1 MNLIKKYILSF
12 MLLLAAVSIK
22 AADKFTVE
30 PCYFLPGDTCEVS
43 LALSNTTEY
52 RAFQADVVLP
62 DGLSFVTNSDGK
74 AVVSL
79 TDRASSTFVINSSF
93 KTKNALRLVCYSNNN
108 DVFKGSDGTLVKIK
122 VKASDTFV
130 GGSIK
135 VGNTIFTTTQNQDMP
150 LSSSSVAVEKKST
163 LTVTVNNSSRRYG
176 DDNPKFSFSY
186 AGFKDGETE
195 SSLQKVPTVTT
206 SATKTSSIGQYS
218 LSASGGQSNRYIFKY
233 VSGTLTVT
241 KAPLTIS
248 AGNYTK
254 KQGDPMPEF
263 KASYDG
269 FKNGETEDVL
279 TKKPVIT
286 TTATESSAPGS
297 YPVTVSAAE
306 AQNYNISYQ
315 PGTLTVTEADAV
327 IITAK
332 SYSRVYGDNNPT
344 FEYEVQGAQLD
355 GVPEITCEATK
366 NSPVGTY
373 TIVVKQGS
381 VKNYNVTFANG
392 TLTVTKASLTVS
404 AGNYTKKQGDAMP
417 TFKAS
422 YEGFKNSENEDV
434 LTKKPVITTTATESS
449 APGSYPVTVSGAE
462 AQNYDISYQPGTLTV
477 TEADAVIITV
487 KSYSRVYGDNNP
499 TFEYEVQ
506 GAQLDG
512 VPEITCEAVKNS
524 PVGTYAIV
532 VKQGTVKNYNVSF
545 ANGTLT
551 VTKAPL
557 TVSAGNYTK
566 KQGDP
571 MPEFKAIYQGFKNNE
586 TEDVLSKKPVI
597 TTTATESSAPGSYPV
612 TVSGAEAQNYDISY
626 QPGTLTVTEADAVI
640 ITVKSYSRVYGD
652 NNPTFEYEVQGAQ
665 LDGVPEITCEAVKN
679 SPVGTYAI
687 VVKQGTVKNYNVSF
701 ANGTL
706 TVTKAPLTISAGNY
720 TKKQDD
726 PIPEFKASYEGF
738 KNNETEDVLT
748 KKPVITTTATETS
761 APGSYPVTVSGAE
774 AQNYDI
780 SYQSGTLTVIEADA
794 VIITA
799 KSYSRVYGDNNPTF
813 EYEIQGAQLDGVP
826 EITCEATKDSPVG
839 TYAIVVKQG
848 SVKNYNVTFANG
860 TLTVTKALLTV
871 SAGNYTKKQGD
882 PMPEFKAS
890 YEGFK
895 NDENEGVLTTKPSF
909 STDANENSEPGE
921 YEVKVSGAEA
931 QNYDFNYVNGKL
943 IIINKEKKHQTITWN
958 QDIQATAGQ
967 TVEMTATASSGLPVT
982 YTFYLAGGGGG
993 WPWSDIDG
1001 NRITFKEAG
1010 ARIII
1015 AHQEGNDD
1023 YEAAEPDT
1031 MYFNVLSADEA
1042 DGLMYIDGL
1051 YYKYNDDSQSA
1062 LKVVRG
1068 YKSYMGNIVVPLT
1081 ANGLPV
1087 VSLGDFAFYTSD
1099 KLNTVVIGD
1108 NVKEYGGEA
1117 LSNSYNIRSI
1127 TFPRNCTDLPAWL
1140 CNGSRGIKEI
1150 HCRSVKP
1157 YPGSSAVFNL
1167 DDDFYQNC
1175 TLYVPKGTIDAYRAS
1190 ELWGRFANIVEEDVV
1205 LSKVDA
1211 PVISTD
1217 NDILN
1222 ISCDTYGATIYYT
1235 LDGTEPSEDS
1245 RIYTEPVSL
1254 SASCYI
1260 KTFAKKEGLANSD
1273 VVSGEY
1279 HNSQYPDIIKVG
1291 DVFTANIINNG
1302 VDSLLMY
1309 FKVLS
1314 VYPFEAELEAKA
1326 NYVQGWTNKYNIFG
1340 DLEVPAEVSYA
1351 GIQFKVGSIGDS
1363 SLSFCTHT
1371 NHLKL
1376 NEGLETIEG
1385 SAFRYINNIKE
1396 LVIPNSVKRIEGAF
1410 VTECYSL
1417 KTITLGTGLLSF
1429 GVDAFWTIPAL
1440 QNIYSLNPVPPT
1452 FDDPN
1457 RSFEEMPID
1466 QITLYVPIGSKSAY
1480 ENAPGWNLFA
1490 GRIVEIDPTG
1500 IAGVTADGLSIT
1512 VSNHHIHVEGAKAG
1526 SILNVYD
1533 LSGNKCM
1540 SVRITS
1546 DKVDINCN
1554 VPNGVYVVRL
1564 GNVSKKVV
1572 L

>member
-1 MNLIKKYILSF
+1 MDFY
-12 MLLLAAVSIK
+12 
-22 AADKFTVE
+22 
-30 PCYFLPGDTCEVS
+30 LPK
-43 LALSNTTEY
+43 
-52 RAFQADVVLP
+52 
-62 DGLSFVTNSDGK
+62 GLSIDKSKTTLTERAEPGSSITIGKQSNGAFRIVYSSLNLMPIKGTGGALINLCLKASADYAGGSAMVKNVVFGTTDSKTVRMDNVSFDMQRMTSVTVTANTIKMKYGDAVPELTYQKSDPSVKGTPTLSCE
-74 AVVSL
+74 A
-79 TDRASSTFVINSSF
+79 TSTSPVGTYPIVIS
-93 KTKNALRLVCYSNNN
+93 
-108 DVFKGSDGTLVKIK
+108 KGSIEADEVKC
-122 VKASDTFV
+122 VN
-130 GGSIK
+130 GSLI
-135 VGNTIFTTTQNQDMP
+135 I
-150 LSSSSVAVEKKST
+150 E
-163 LTVTVNNSSRRYG
+163 
-176 DDNPKFSFSY
+176 
-186 AGFKDGETE
+186 
-195 SSLQKVPTVTT
+195 
-206 SATKTSSIGQYS
+206 
-218 LSASGGQSNRYIFKY
+218 
-233 VSGTLTVT
+233 

-254 KQGDPMPEF
+254 KQGDPMPVF
-263 KASYDG
+263 KAVYNG
-269 FKNGETEDVL
+269 FKNNETEDVL
-279 TKKPVIT
+279 TKKPVIMT
-286 TTATESSAPGS
+286 TVTESSAPGE
-297 YPVTVSAAE
+297 YPVTVSGAE
-306 AQNYNISYQ
+306 AQNYDISYQ
-315 PGTLTVTEADAV
+315 QGTLTVTEADAV

-366 NSPVGTY
+366 G
-373 TIVVKQGS
+373 
-381 VKNYNVTFANG
+381 
-392 TLTVTKASLTVS
+392 
-404 AGNYTKKQGDAMP
+404 
-417 TFKAS
+417 
-422 YEGFKNSENEDV
+422 
-434 LTKKPVITTTATESS
+434 
-449 APGSYPVTVSGAE
+449 
-462 AQNYDISYQPGTLTV
+462 
-477 TEADAVIITV
+477 
-487 KSYSRVYGDNNP
+487 
-499 TFEYEVQ
+499 
-506 GAQLDG
+506 
-512 VPEITCEAVKNS
+512 
-524 PVGTYAIV
+524 
-532 VKQGTVKNYNVSF
+532 
-545 ANGTLT
+545 
-551 VTKAPL
+551 
-557 TVSAGNYTK
+557 
-566 KQGDP
+566 
-571 MPEFKAIYQGFKNNE
+571 
-586 TEDVLSKKPVI
+586 
-597 TTTATESSAPGSYPV
+597 
-612 TVSGAEAQNYDISY
+612 
-626 QPGTLTVTEADAVI
+626 
-640 ITVKSYSRVYGD
+640 
-652 NNPTFEYEVQGAQ
+652 
-665 LDGVPEITCEAVKN
+665 

-720 TKKQDD
+720 TKKRGD
-726 PIPEFKASYEGF
+726 PMPEFKASYQGF

-748 KKPVITTTATETS
+748 KKPVITTTATGSSAPGSYPVTISGAEAQNYDISYQSGTLTVTKTDAVIITAKSYSRVYGDNNPTFEYEVQGAQLDGVPEITCEATKNSPVGTYAIVVKQGTVKNYNVTFANGTLTVTKAPLTVSAGNYTKKQGDPMPAFKAVYNGFKNDETEDVLTKRPTITTTATETS

-780 SYQSGTLTVIEADA
+780 SY
-794 VIITA
+794 
-799 KSYSRVYGDNNPTF
+799 
-813 EYEIQGAQLDGVP
+813 
-826 EITCEATKDSPVG
+826 
-839 TYAIVVKQG
+839 
-848 SVKNYNVTFANG
+848 
-860 TLTVTKALLTV
+860 
-871 SAGNYTKKQGD
+871 
-882 PMPEFKAS
+882 
-890 YEGFK
+890 
-895 NDENEGVLTTKPSF
+895 
-909 STDANENSEPGE
+909 
-921 YEVKVSGAEA
+921 
-931 QNYDFNYVNGKL
+931 VNGKL
-943 IIINKEKKHQTITWN
+943 IIIKKKHQTITWN

-967 TVEMTATASSGLPVT
+967 TVEMTATSSSGLPIS
-982 YTFYLAGGGGG
+982 YTFYQAGAGGG
-993 WPWSDIDG
+993 WPSSDIDG
-1001 NRITFKEAG
+1001 NRITFNNAG

-1015 AHQEGNDD
+1015 AHQEGDDD

-1051 YYKYNDDSQSA
+1051 YYKYADSNQSA

-1068 YKSYMGNIVVPLT
+1068 YKSYMGDIVVPLT

-1087 VSLGDFAFYTSD
+1087 IGLGDLAFYTSD
-1099 KLNTVVIGD
+1099 KLNSVVIGD
-1108 NVKEYGGEA
+1108 NVKEYGSEA

-1127 TFPRNCTDLPAWL
+1127 TFPRNGNGLPDWL
-1140 CNGSRGIKEI
+1140 CNSSRGIKEI
-1150 HCRSVKP
+1150 HCRSAIP
-1157 YPGSSAVFNL
+1157 YPGNKNVFNL
-1167 DDDFYQNC
+1167 GDDFYQNC
-1175 TLYVPKGTIDAYRAS
+1175 TLYVPKGTTDAYRAS

-1211 PVISTD
+1211 PEISTD
-1217 NDILN
+1217 KDILN
-1222 ISCDTYGATIYYT
+1222 ITCATDGATIFYT
-1235 LDGTEPSEDS
+1235 LDGTEPSESS
-1245 RIYTEPVSL
+1245 RIYTEPIPL

-1260 KTFAKKEGLANSD
+1260 KTFAKKDGLANSD
-1273 VVSGEY
+1273 VVNGEY

>member
-1 MNLIKKYILSF
+1 MDIIKKYILSF
-12 MLLLAAVSIK
+12 MLLLAAMSAA
-22 AADKFTVE
+22 AADNFTVE

-74 AVVSL
+74 ALVSL

-108 DVFKGSDGTLVKIK
+108 DVFKGSDGTLIKIK

-135 VGNTIFTTTQNQDMP
+135 VENTIFTTTQNQDMP
-150 LSSSSVAVEKKST
+150 LTRSSVAVEKKST

-186 AGFKDGETE
+186 IGFKDGETE
-195 SSLQKVPTVTT
+195 SALQKVPTVTT

-254 KQGDPMPEF
+254 KQGDAMPAF
-263 KASYDG
+263 KASYQG
-269 FKNGETEDVL
+269 FKNNETEDVL

-286 TTATESSAPGS
+286 TTATESSAPGE
-297 YPVTVSAAE
+297 YPVTVSGAE

-373 TIVVKQGS
+373 AIVVKQGT

-392 TLTVTKASLTVS
+392 TLTVTKAPLTIS

-417 TFKAS
+417 AFKAS
-422 YEGFKNSENEDV
+422 YDGFKNNETEDV

-477 TEADAVIITV
+477 TEADAVIITA
-487 KSYSRVYGDNNP
+487 KSYSRVYDDSNP

-512 VPEITCEAVKNS
+512 VPEITCEAVKDS

-532 VKQGTVKNYNVSF
+532 VKQGS
-545 ANGTLT
+545 
-551 VTKAPL
+551 
-557 TVSAGNYTK
+557 
-566 KQGDP
+566 
-571 MPEFKAIYQGFKNNE
+571 
-586 TEDVLSKKPVI
+586 
-597 TTTATESSAPGSYPV
+597 
-612 TVSGAEAQNYDISY
+612 
-626 QPGTLTVTEADAVI
+626 
-640 ITVKSYSRVYGD
+640 
-652 NNPTFEYEVQGAQ
+652 
-665 LDGVPEITCEAVKN
+665 
-679 SPVGTYAI
+679 
-687 VVKQGTVKNYNVSF
+687 VKNYNVSF

-706 TVTKAPLTISAGNY
+706 TVTKAPLTI
-720 TKKQDD
+720 
-726 PIPEFKASYEGF
+726 
-738 KNNETEDVLT
+738 
-748 KKPVITTTATETS
+748 
-761 APGSYPVTVSGAE
+761 
-774 AQNYDI
+774 
-780 SYQSGTLTVIEADA
+780 
-794 VIITA
+794 
-799 KSYSRVYGDNNPTF
+799 
-813 EYEIQGAQLDGVP
+813 
-826 EITCEATKDSPVG
+826 
-839 TYAIVVKQG
+839 
-848 SVKNYNVTFANG
+848 
-860 TLTVTKALLTV
+860 

-982 YTFYLAGGGGG
+982 YTFYLAGGGSG

-1015 AHQEGNDD
+1015 AHQEGDDD

-1068 YKSYMGNIVVPLT
+1068 YKSYMGDIVVPLT

-1108 NVKEYGGEA
+1108 NVKEYGSEA

-1127 TFPRNCTDLPAWL
+1127 TFPRSCTDLPAWL

-1150 HCRSVKP
+1150 HCRSIKP

-1167 DDDFYQNC
+1167 DEDFYQNC

-1254 SASCYI
+1254 SGSCYI

-1273 VVSGEY
+1273 VVNGEY

-1326 NYVQGWTNKYNIFG
+1326 NYVQGWTNEYNIFG

-1363 SLSFCTHT
+1363 SLSYCTHT

-1376 NEGLETIEG
+1376 NEGLETIKG
-1385 SAFRYINNIKE
+1385 SAFRYINNINE

-1410 VTECYSL
+1410 VTECHSL
-1417 KTITLGTGLLSF
+1417 KTITLGTGLQILSSDVF
-1429 GVDAFWTIPAL
+1429 WCVDIQYL
-1440 QNIYSLNPVPPT
+1440 YSLNPVPPK
-1452 FDDPN
+1452 FDNPELNLGYTSVDK
-1457 RSFEEMPID
+1457 
-1466 QITLYVPIGSKSAY
+1466 ITLYVPIGSKSAY

-1512 VSNHHIHVEGAKAG
+1512 ASNHHIHVEGAKVG

-1554 VPNGVYVVRL
+1554 IPNGVYVVRL